1 MRRERDIIYTSNNEQ
16 VNEENNERYTYIEDP
31 AVYINSHNE
40 LSENEYS
47 SHCYEEVSC
56 GTSERMKVDD
66 NPYTLVD

>member
-1 MRRERDIIYTSNNEQ
+1 MRRERDIIYKSNNEQ

-31 AVYINSHNE
+31 VYSNSHNKP
-40 LSENEYS
+40 SENEYS

-56 GTSERMKVDD
+56 DTPKRMKFDD

>member
-16 VNEENNERYTYIEDP
+16 VNEEDNERYTYIEDP
-31 AVYINSHNE
+31 VFSNSHNE

-56 GTSERMKVDD
+56 DTPKRMKVDD

>member
-31 AVYINSHNE
+31 VYSNSHNE

-47 SHCYEEVSC
+47 SHCYEKVSC
-56 GTSERMKVDD
+56 DTSERMKVDD